1 MSNTIATT
9 TIVVSIIAIALCL
22 STGPNSQ
29 TTIPNSKA
37 FALRLVVDSAKTNDQ
52 RLMGML
58 SLFPGQRSPN
68 AEQSGAMLI
77 VRVSP
82 LDGVIGQ
89 CEVSGSDG
97 TILLAGVP
105 RHSVQRMDAK

>member
-22 STGPNSQ
+22 SIYPNGQ
-29 TTIPNSKA
+29 TTVPNSKA
-37 FALRLVVDSAKTNDQ
+37 FALRLVVDSAETNNQ
-52 RLMGML
+52 WRLRMM
-58 SLFPGQRSPN
+58 SLVPDRRALNQG
-68 AEQSGAMLI
+68 QSGTMLI
-77 VRVSP
+77 SRVSP

-97 TILLAGVP
+97 TILMAGVP